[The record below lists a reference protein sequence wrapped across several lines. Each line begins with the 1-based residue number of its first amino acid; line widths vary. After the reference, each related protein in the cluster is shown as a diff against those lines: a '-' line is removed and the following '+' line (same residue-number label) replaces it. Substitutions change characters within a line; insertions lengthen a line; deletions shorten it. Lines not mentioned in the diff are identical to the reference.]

1 MCPPPPLPPSPPP
14 LRNSKK
20 SRQNKVNSNCGLIYL
35 QPMEHEPY
43 QETQPPSPMHQYSH
57 LQNPVQEFWTPLLRS
72 QGWTPSHHDKFI
84 SIAASSSIEEAFEW
98 RHPET
103 GDRCGCLTSA
113 LVEVIDEA
121 QKAGKRI
128 SYNILKR

>member
-1 MCPPPPLPPSPPP
+1 
-14 LRNSKK
+14 
-20 SRQNKVNSNCGLIYL
+20 
-35 QPMEHEPY
+35 MEHEPY

-57 LQNPVQEFWTPLLRS
+57 LQNPVQEFWTPVLSS

-84 SIAASSSIEEAFEW
+84 SIAASSSIESAY
-98 RHPET
+98 ET
-103 GDRCGCLTSA
+103 GKTVTGVTYGRLTFA